1 MFSHTSC
8 FCSVNRSCPFPP
20 PSLPLVSPF
29 PCRTFMVALFG
40 VFTVHGHGAL
50 LFDSLLWLHPG
61 HRVSHSS
68 RQHSNS
74 QTVVCM
80 AMWAQSGGH
89 SRAVE
94 HSALLNGAK
103 CIAPTATFCG
113 GGGGW
118 EFTLVHTVYTREV
131 NLAGIHSNSAM
142 LCISCA
148 VGGCTNYSVTRDW
161 LLPSYLVLS
170 SAVDCSLILCFGCNI
185 CIPGTWKTDRNAHA
199 LLWRIDMVCVTSKY
213 DVDLDW

>member
-1 MFSHTSC
+1 MFSHISC

-20 PSLPLVSPF
+20 PSLPPF
-29 PCRTFMVALFG
+29 PAGC
-40 VFTVHGHGAL
+40 
-50 LFDSLLWLHPG
+50 SWLHCLECSLFLPCPWSWCSAVWQPSLASSG

-74 QTVVCM
+74 QTVVCV

-118 EFTLVHTVYTREV
+118 EFTLVRTVYTREV

-142 LCISCA
+142 VCISCA
-148 VGGCTNYSVTRDW
+148 VGGCTDYSVARDW

-170 SAVDCSLILCFGCNI
+170 GAVDCSLILCFGCNI
-185 CIPGTWKTDRNAHA
+185 CIPSTWKTDRNAHA